1 MTRQLVLVH
10 GRAQQEKQPGALKT
24 EWLDALDAGLAK
36 SGLRLPI
43 GEGDV
48 RFPYY
53 GDTLA
58 QLVNGVSPEVAA
70 AIVVRG
76 EAAAD
81 DERRFVR
88 SILLETQQQLGI
100 GDAELAAVAG
110 PGVLERGPLNW
121 EWLQGILRAID
132 RRVPY
137 GSGASIALFTNDV
150 YNYLRND
157 AVRQDIEAGVSAA
170 LTPGVETVVV
180 GHSLGSVIT
189 YNLLRREGEARGW
202 RVPLYVTVGS
212 PLGVTVIRETLKSF
226 ATTRCPLCVTRWFN
240 AMDTR
245 DVVALYPLAPQHFP
259 LDPAEPAI
267 DNHTGVHNRT
277 ENRHGISGYLDDERV
292 AWEIYEALTA

>member
-10 GRAQQEKQPGALKT
+10 GRAQQDKEPGALKA
-24 EWLDALDAGLAK
+24 EWLDALDAGLGK

-43 GEGDV
+43 GEADV

-58 QLVNGVSPEVAA
+58 QLVTGVSPEVAA

-76 EAAAD
+76 ETAAD

-88 SILLETQQQLGI
+88 SVLLETQQRLGI
-100 GDAELAAVAG
+100 SDAELAAAAG
-110 PGVLERGPLNW
+110 PEVLERGPLNW

-132 RRVPY
+132 QHVPH

-150 YNYLRND
+150 YNYLHND
-157 AVRQDIEAGVSAA
+157 AVRQDIEAGISAA

-189 YNLLRREGEARGW
+189 YNLLRRKGEAKGW
-202 RVPLYVTVGS
+202 QVPLYVTVGS
-212 PLGVTVIRETLKSF
+212 PLGVTAIREALKSF
-226 ATTRCPLCVTRWFN
+226 ATTRCPSCVAHWFN
-240 AMDTR
+240 AMDVR
-245 DVVALYPLAPQHFP
+245 DVVALYPLTPQHFA

-267 DNHTGVHNRT
+267 DNHTGVRNRT
-277 ENRHGISGYLDDERV
+277 QNRHGIGGYLDDERV
-292 AWEIYEALTA
+292 ALEIYEALTR

>member
-1 MTRQLVLVH
+1 VH
-10 GRAQQEKQPGALKT
+10 GRAQQDKEPAALKA
-24 EWLDALDAGLAK
+24 EWLDALDTGLGK

-43 GEGDV
+43 GKGDV

-58 QLVNGVSPEVAA
+58 QLVAGVPPEVAA

-76 EAAAD
+76 ETTAD
-81 DERRFVR
+81 DERRFIR
-88 SILLETQQQLGI
+88 SVLLQVQERVGI
-100 GDAELAAVAG
+100 SDAQLAAAVG
-110 PGVLERGPLNW
+110 PEVIERGPLNW

-132 RRVPY
+132 RHVPY

-150 YNYLRND
+150 YNYLRNN
-157 AVRQDIEAGVSAA
+157 AVRQDIEAGVSAS
-170 LTPGVETVVV
+170 LTPGVETVIV

-189 YNLLRREGEARGW
+189 YNLLRQEGEARGW
-202 RVPLYVTVGS
+202 QVPLYVTVGS
-212 PLGVTVIRETLKSF
+212 PLGVTAIREALKSF
-226 ATTRCPLCVTRWFN
+226 ATTRCPPCVTRWFN

-267 DNHTGVHNRT
+267 DNYTRVRNGT
-277 ENRHGISGYLDDERV
+277 ENRHGIGGYLDDERV
-292 AWEIYEALTA
+292 AREIYEALTV